1 MVEMALPSGLVVDF
15 EDASD
20 AEIETTLIEMQK
32 EQPELFEEVEV
43 QEAPDLGTASYE
55 ELREYYQG
63 TEGGAEAAPAF
74 EPTHAGE
81 IESHSFQFDYGKAD
95 TDEERALR
103 LEHEFGPGSYQQV
116 GRDDFVLNLDN
127 VTPEKKAQYKLP
139 ESGTM
144 RVNQPGFSSY
154 DLSGFGGAYRG
165 PLATTLATGFFT
177 AGTGLIPSMIAM
189 GAAGGAGKLMDETI
203 ETQLGFQRQTD
214 NEVWG
219 DVATEAAFMAAGE
232 GIGRGIFALG
242 RRLIKGPGPKPDA
255 ARVDE
260 LASNLMAQGMARGKA
275 VKQATRAAVEER
287 RVELRGLVSKKD
299 GPRPTV
305 QEVSGKAL
313 MGRLQAIY
321 EQIFPNAT
329 AARTNRDYVMKLLE
343 QYGAGDIT
351 EQGLKKSLNT
361 QAQAISRL
369 IQQRM
374 KDPDEAVRLANQQLQ
389 GVIEKEFDI
398 LQQLYKPG
406 ERMAVDFEKMMAQNV
421 RLFRANSDNLYQQAD
436 DLLGEAAHFD
446 TTPIKKAF
454 DEMRGIDAAGKVIS
468 EQKKA
473 LAPGLDNTALFK
485 YIDSLGATI
494 SLKDLSSLRP
504 FIRMQSKDPGM
515 IGKMIDGDIS
525 NALKAIDESIIAK
538 ELAINETLSQVRPGQ
553 WAPIKATEGTLPG
566 GGKYTEVKF
575 TDPADFQKI
584 KDGLGMYRAANKH
597 YEDGMKVFNSG
608 NVGMVEKNIADH
620 YFVDL
625 ASLNEAVVQG
635 GRPETL
641 KFWLNAVTPDEPQLV
656 NLKRVNPSVFKEIES
671 AALNPTATVDRLGQ
685 ASIGPAEQINA
696 LLTKNNIDKT
706 MIARLPTWLDD
717 LPADDFYRRS
727 VLKDF
732 AEQMNM
738 YGSDA
743 FARANPQTIRN
754 ATRDMLAGEW
764 LRETARV
771 SRGAE
776 GELSGSAFAQAF
788 NALDAPG
795 ETRMQNA
802 LFGAENAAR
811 MKGIVKDFTL
821 VGKAGPELSQKV
833 VSNITSRDA
842 QGIVGSLQE
851 TLRIAEEQS
860 QNALFKAVRNGTID
874 DADELVMAVMKNP
887 RSLNQLRSALGDNA
901 DAVLDA
907 PNGLQD
913 MVMHKIMLQAFPDG
927 ITTDA
932 VASGAFAQNM
942 RKTISQMN
950 SNGALAKVLTTSER
964 AGQEVVDDLLKVA
977 KMGETI
983 SDAAFKGKA
992 GLAPAAFIAGA
1003 GYRAVTAP
1011 VSFLGE
1017 VAGIMAMGRIMRSR
1031 PFLKFMTSPQLS
1043 SYHTKQAIRAGAKG
1057 LDKRNL
1063 ALLQLREL
1071 AYQTARM
1078 YGSVEAARGYRRGSE
1093 IVEEV
1098 AEEIT
1103 PTAKKLVAQVSQQP
1117 AAPPQQPQPQMPA
1130 QQPQAPV
1137 PQIPAAVAQPS
1148 PLLQAEINKLYG
1160 MPPV

>member
-1 MVEMALPSGLVVDF
+1 MATMQLPSGFVIDF
-15 EDASD
+15 GDASESQINS
-20 AEIETTLIEMQK
+20 ALEQMK
-32 EQPELFEEVEV
+32 SEQPDLFEEAEEVEV
-43 QEAPDLGTASYE
+43 QEAPDFGSASYE
-55 ELREYYQG
+55 ELQEYYG
-63 TEGGAEAAPAF
+63 KEGGAEAAPAF

-232 GIGRGIFALG
+232 GLGRGLFALG
-242 RRLIKGPGPKPDA
+242 RRIIKGPGPKPDA

-287 RVELRGLVSKKD
+287 RVELRGLISKKD

-305 QEVSGKAL
+305 QEVSGKAM

-351 EQGLKKSLNT
+351 EQGLKESLNT

-446 TTPIKKAF
+446 TAPIKAAF
-454 DEMRGIDAAGKVIS
+454 NEMRGIDAAGKVIS

-515 IGKMIDGDIS
+515 MGKMIDSDIS

-538 ELAINETLSQVRPGQ
+538 ELAINESLSQVRPGQ
-553 WAPIKATEGTLPG
+553 FMPEEVIEGTLPG
-566 GGKYTEVKF
+566 GGIYSEIRY
-575 TDPADFQKI
+575 TDPASFQKI

-608 NVGMVEKNIADH
+608 NVGMVKKNIADH

-671 AALNPTATVDRLGQ
+671 VALNPTA
-685 ASIGPAEQINA
+685 APAEQINA
-696 LLTKNNIDKT
+696 LLTKNNIDET

-788 NALDAPG
+788 NSLDAPG

-811 MKGIVKDFTL
+811 MRGIVKDFTL
-821 VGKAGPELSQKV
+821 VGKAGPELSRKA
-833 VSNITSRDA
+833 VSDITSRDA

-913 MVMHKIMLQAFPDG
+913 MVMHKIMMQAFPDG

-1003 GYRAVTAP
+1003 GYRAITAP

-1063 ALLQLREL
+1063 ALLKLREL

-1103 PTAKKLVAQVSQQP
+1103 PTAKKIVAQVSQQP
-1117 AAPPQQPQPQMPA
+1117 AASPQQPQPQPQMPA
-1130 QQPQAPV
+1130 QQAQAPV